1 MKNLDLNSER
11 TLTLKLGHA
20 FLVWHVLS
28 ELTGQTDFKSVF
40 SEVEQKAVWALEDYL
55 ERMMESEELVYSEIE
70 FSQIK
75 KELEEFVATHVDA
88 DFA

>member
-1 MKNLDLNSER
+1 MTLHHHPQSPLLDHCPEGLPA
-11 TLTLKLGHA
+11 HA
-20 FLVWHVLS
+20 YYDAAWYAA
-28 ELTGQTDFKSVF
+28 
-40 SEVEQKAVWALEDYL
+40 EQKAVWAIEDHL
-55 ERMMESEELVYSEIE
+55 ARMLESEKLVYSEIE